1 MFKNYVPF
9 TNDNVISQIDLN
21 VVFFCEIIFKSSL

>member
-9 TNDNVISQIDLN
+9 INGNVISHIDFKVMFL
-21 VVFFCEIIFKSSL
+21 CEIIFK